1 MEVSTEFARIPAC
14 DFAQAKST
22 AGIVLPHRI
31 SSAPTE
37 RRARACLAV
46 TTRSVHVLPECVF
59 WARMWRAELRFGG
72 ERFVTRRGCPTRSEL
87 LALPGRAEH
96 ERLMCSALAS
106 H

>member
-1 MEVSTEFARIPAC
+1 MELSTEFAGIHPC

-31 SSAPTE
+31 ASAPMG
-37 RRARACLAV
+37 RRALPLGSHPKISSRAPRVRLLAAYV
-46 TTRSVHVLPECVF
+46 
-59 WARMWRAELRFGG
+59 ARAELRFGG
-72 ERFVTRRGCPTRSEL
+72 ERFVTRRGCPARSEL
-87 LALPGRAEH
+87 LALSGRAEH